1 MVRARRLLDGP
12 LDPRSVFRPGAPL
25 TISNRFAWGR
35 ILLLFGAGATA
46 ICGLTIMWVG
56 VTDTFVPEDLEFM
69 GISAGELSDMN
80 PRLVPLMAHDRA
92 GFGGGVLTMG
102 LTTLLCLWCARPSR
116 HLHQGVAIAGIVSL
130 TAALTVHGAV
140 GYTDLGHLVPALA
153 AALTLVTGLSLG
165 WPGAPGLER
174 GRRAVRQ

>member
-1 MVRARRLLDGP
+1 
-12 LDPRSVFRPGAPL
+12 
-25 TISNRFAWGR
+25 
-35 ILLLFGAGATA
+35 
-46 ICGLTIMWVG
+46 
-56 VTDTFVPEDLEFM
+56 
-69 GISAGELSDMN
+69 MN

-102 LTTLLCLWCARPSR
+102 LTTLLSPWCAPPSR
-116 HLHQGVAIAGIVSL
+116 HLHQRVAIAGIVSL

-174 GRRAVRQ
+174 GRRVVRQ